1 VIAVRRFRLDA
12 SLIGGIGLSL
22 VVLTYGWLAF
32 AVLSPDAVYA
42 GDIGV
47 KYVQARS
54 LADSRFRSMDI
65 PYRGV
70 SVDPDRRFVPIRPP
84 FVMPVGTELQ
94 AIFSPATA
102 VLDGVFVALFDY
114 RGMILAAFLSAVLIL
129 WLAWQLAGGPEAA
142 AIPIVLGFGSPLWF
156 YGMIGWEHAPAV
168 AFGLLAFFVAARS
181 TTVWDGVLAGVLLG
195 CGAAIRDEVILL
207 APGLAFALWLK
218 HRDLKAAA
226 GAAAG
231 VIAVVVAGG
240 AVEVLWFHR
249 PIAAHLLHAV
259 HLLRGV
265 FQAAGSP
272 NPDVPA
278 LAPLAFHERY
288 DAVIGHWL
296 SGYGATAPITACSA
310 IVIAGLASRWI
321 WNVRVPMLLAL
332 LALIGLAVSDVWR
345 LIAAP
350 NWVAGM
356 HRLSPYLVFAVLPAV
371 PPDRKMGWMRA
382 TALFCLI
389 SYVFLALVG
398 ADTTGGK
405 SLGPRLLLPL
415 LPLLAVAAWQSIL
428 QHLRSPESGDRWAG
442 RMGLLLVALAVAVH
456 LGGTIP
462 AYARRSAEDG
472 AALKSVRASAPKIV
486 IADDPFTA
494 QLLLPLHYRKV
505 ILLADSQPLANELA
519 ATLLGQRFSHVLVV
533 SRRPP
538 DRRFGLPGYRRTA
551 STDVGRMTV
560 EEWHR

>member
-1 VIAVRRFRLDA
+1 VTAVRRFRLDA
-12 SLIGGIGLSL
+12 SLVGAVVFSV

-54 LADSRFRSMDI
+54 LADQRFRSLDI

-70 SVDPDRRFVPIRPP
+70 SVDPERRFVPIRPP

-102 VLDGVFVALFDY
+102 VLDGAFVALFDY

-129 WLAWQLAGGPEAA
+129 WLAWRLTGGPEASA
-142 AIPIVLGFGSPLWF
+142 MPIVLGLGSPLWF
-156 YGMIGWEHAPAV
+156 YGMVGWEHAPAV

-181 TTVWDGVLAGVLLG
+181 TTVRDGVLAGVLLG

-207 APGLAFALWLK
+207 APGLAFALWFK
-218 HRDLKAAA
+218 HRNLKGAA

-231 VIAVVVAGG
+231 VVAVVVGAG
-240 AVEVLWFHR
+240 AIEVWWFHR

-259 HLLRGV
+259 HLLRSV

-278 LAPLAFHERY
+278 LAPLTIHERY
-288 DAVIGHWL
+288 DAVIGHWVI
-296 SGYGATAPITACSA
+296 GYGDTVPVAAFSA
-310 IVIAGLASRWI
+310 IVMAGLASRWI

-332 LALIGLAVSDVWR
+332 LALVGLAVSDVWR
-345 LIAAP
+345 LIDAP
-350 NWVAGM
+350 NWVAGL

-371 PPDRKMGWMRA
+371 APDRKMGWMRA

-389 SYVFLALVG
+389 SFVFLAFVG

-415 LPLLAVAAWQSIL
+415 LPLLAVAAWQSIV
-428 QHLRSPESGDRWAG
+428 QHLRSPASGDRWVG
-442 RMGLLLVALAVAVH
+442 RMGLMLVALAVAVH
-456 LGGTIP
+456 VGSTIP

-472 AALKSVRASAPKIV
+472 AAVQWVRAAAAKIV

-494 QLLLPLHYRKV
+494 QLLLPLHYKKV
-505 ILLADSQPLANELA
+505 ILLADSQPLASELA
-519 ATLLGQRFSHVLVV
+519 ATLLRQRFSQVLVV

-538 DRRFGLPGYRRTA
+538 DRRFGLPGYRLTA
-551 STDVGRMTV
+551 SADVGRMTV
-560 EEWHR
+560 EQWHR